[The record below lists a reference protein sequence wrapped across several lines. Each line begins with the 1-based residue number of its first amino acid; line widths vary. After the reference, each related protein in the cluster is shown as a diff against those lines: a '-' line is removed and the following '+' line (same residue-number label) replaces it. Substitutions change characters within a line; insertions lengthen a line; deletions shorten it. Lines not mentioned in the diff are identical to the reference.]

1 MLPHNFAIFAT
12 EIIVMKISKEE
23 VEKLAHLAR
32 LQFSAEE
39 IASMQQDMDKILGFV
54 DKISELDLEGVEPLI
69 YMSDE
74 RNVLRKD
81 EVEQTITKDEALKNA
96 PDKDTDYF
104 RVPKVLKREED

>member
-1 MLPHNFAIFAT
+1 
-12 EIIVMKISKEE
+12 MKISKEE
-23 VEKLAHLAR
+23 VKKLAHLAR
-32 LQFSAEE
+32 LEFSEAEIE
-39 IASMQQDMDKILGFV
+39 EMQSDMDKILGFV

-74 RNVLRKD
+74 RNVLRTD
-81 EVEQTITKDEALKNA
+81 EVEQLITKDEALKNA